1 MMDSNMLLNTLEKN
15 WDILAESPDEKML
28 PAMKLLHEHLEN
40 PRSYVTLAGETS
52 SGKSTLI
59 NAFLGRKFLAA
70 KARPTTG
77 TVTWIDYGASTEEKL
92 YAINRDATI
101 EEIDYPTFLSL
112 SEKPDEDLLRLKA
125 ALSANRDK
133 FRGMNIFDTPGFNS
147 IVSEH
152 AEVLREFLPES
163 DVIVFPVSYRVGFG
177 SCDQQLMSM
186 IYDIGEKFGRIPV
199 ILVVNRVPVGTREND
214 KRIAEI
220 RSHAEDSLHEKVKLL
235 IVNAAA
241 PDANGNSTLPDTAA
255 VWKETAAIAFSDER
269 LEALAAKSKQLLK
282 SLFEQR
288 IGELDGNFAAME
300 VGEEGIR
307 TLQKS
312 LDEMGQCEKQSFQ
325 IVDKYMDR
333 LKRELPRLLSHGV
346 EQIKE
351 RVSAEIGNSS
361 KWTEIGACRAFV
373 FGHIIPF
380 ETAKCL
386 KTIDQYVYDQFLA
399 MDEELSQMANMTLY
413 NIDREIDQT
422 NNPQIKQLLQNLA
435 LKIGRRL
442 VGEVATSALR
452 GMGGACG
459 TAAGLGNL
467 VKMLVKNIGKIFG
480 KKFGKEVYTQIG
492 KIFTKKAV
500 NAMAI
505 ALQVVIEGIDYV
517 YESMTWQTA
526 LVKESYEIL
535 GQWQCDVAKEFSDSM
550 IPLFAKENRE
560 NVEVV
565 YKELKDDVKQSIAIA
580 QSKHSDN
587 EVNSWRREKQVLLD
601 AMKEGSVK
609 SNMKK

>member
-1 MMDSNMLLNTLEKN
+1 MLLNALEKS
-15 WDILAESPDEKML
+15 WDILAKSPDEKML

-77 TVTWIDYGASTEEKL
+77 TVTWIDYGASSEEKL

-112 SEKPDEDLLRLKA
+112 AEKPDEDLLRLKA
-125 ALSANRDK
+125 TLPADRNEFK
-133 FRGMNIFDTPGFNS
+133 GINIFDTPGFNS
-147 IVSEH
+147 IVAEH

-177 SCDQQLMSM
+177 SCDQQLMNM

-199 ILVVNRVPVGTREND
+199 ILVVNRVPAGIREND

-220 RSHAEDSLHEKVKLL
+220 RSHAEDSLHDKVKLL

-241 PDANGNSTLPDTAA
+241 PDASGNSKLPDAA
-255 VWKETAAIAFSDER
+255 TVWKETAAVAFSDER
-269 LEALAAKSKQLLK
+269 RDALAAKSKQLLQ

-288 IGELDGNFAAME
+288 IGELDGNFAALE
-300 VGEEGIR
+300 AGKEGIR

-312 LDEMGQCEKQSFQ
+312 LDEMEQCEKQSFQ

-333 LKRELPRLLSHGV
+333 LKRELLRLLGHGV
-346 EQIKE
+346 EQIKG
-351 RVSAEIGNSS
+351 RVSSEIGNSS

-386 KTIDQYVYDQFLA
+386 KAIDQYVYDQFLA
-399 MDEELSQMANMTLY
+399 MDEELSQMANTTLY

-422 NNPQIKQLLQNLA
+422 TNPQIKQLLQNLA

-442 VGEVATSALR
+442 VGDVATSALR

-500 NAMAI
+500 NAMAL
-505 ALQVVIEGIDYV
+505 ALQAVIEGIDYV
-517 YESMTWQTA
+517 YECMTWQKT
-526 LVKESYEIL
+526 LTKESFEIL
-535 GQWQCDVAKEFSDSM
+535 DQWQRDVTKEFSGSM
-550 IPLFAKENRE
+550 IPLFGKENYE
-560 NVEVV
+560 NVKAV
-565 YKELKDDVKQSIAIA
+565 YKELKDEVKQTIATA
-580 QSKHSDN
+580 QSEHSAN
-587 EVNSWRREKQVLLD
+587 EVNSWRKEKQVLLD
-601 AMKEGSVK
+601 AMKELEE
-609 SNMKK
+609 